1 MPTPANRVIVVGGG
15 IAGLVA
21 AIEIERRGRPVLLL
35 EKESEVGGRVRT
47 RRVGGFLIDRGFQVL
62 FTAYPVLTNYLD
74 LTALDLR
81 PFQPAARIALS
92 TGTSVLGDALRDP
105 SLLMETVLSSHIPVG
120 DVWRLLRLRR
130 LATSLDDEGCFAE
143 KYASLSTVEF
153 LRQRGFSAMTIERF
167 FAPFYG
173 GILLDRSLQSSAAV
187 LLFTFRMLALGDT
200 ALPARGM
207 GAIAAQL
214 RERLRLAEV
223 RLRATVTGLV
233 VESGRATGVTLADG
247 TVERGADVLL
257 ATEAPVAARLAAT
270 ASVRVARLPAHALG
284 CTTLYLAS
292 DQPLLPGRA
301 LTLNATDHAVIS
313 HAVTVSDVAREY
325 APPGQQLIALTAI
338 GAAAEL
344 ADAPLER
351 AAMND
356 LAMMRRSSLGTA
368 TRLIAIERVPYSQ
381 FVHEPGYALHRPT
394 AATDLP
400 GLWFGG
406 EALHSSSLDGAAR
419 SGVAAAT
426 AIAGEMAPLIHH

>member
-21 AIEIERRGRPVLLL
+21 AIELERRGRPVLLL
-35 EKESEVGGRVRT
+35 EKEGEVGGRVRT

-81 PFQPAARIALS
+81 PFQPAARIALP

-105 SLLMETVLSSHIPVG
+105 SLLMETVLSSHIPVS

-130 LATSLDDEGCFAE
+130 LATSLADDGCFAE
-143 KYASLSTVEF
+143 AYATISTVAF
-153 LRQRGFSAMTIERF
+153 LRERGFSALTIDRF

-173 GILLDRSLQSSAAV
+173 GILLDRTLESSAAV
-187 LLFTFRMLALGDT
+187 LLFTFRMLAMGDT

-223 RLRATVTGLV
+223 RLSATVTGLV
-233 VESGRATGVTLADG
+233 VEGGRATGVTLADG

-270 ASVRVARLPAHALG
+270 ASVRVARLPERALG

-292 DQPLLPGRA
+292 DRPLLPGRA

-313 HAVTVSDVAREY
+313 HAITASDVAREY
-325 APPGQQLIALTAI
+325 APPGQHLIALTAI
-338 GAAAEL
+338 GASADL

-351 AAMND
+351 AALSE
-356 LAMMRRSSLGTA
+356 LAMMRRSSLGAA
-368 TRLIAIERVPYSQ
+368 TRVIAIERVPYSQ
-381 FVHEPGYALHRPT
+381 FAQAPGYALQRPT

-419 SGVAAAT
+419 SGLAAAT
-426 AIAGEMAPLIHH
+426 AIAGEMAPLIRH